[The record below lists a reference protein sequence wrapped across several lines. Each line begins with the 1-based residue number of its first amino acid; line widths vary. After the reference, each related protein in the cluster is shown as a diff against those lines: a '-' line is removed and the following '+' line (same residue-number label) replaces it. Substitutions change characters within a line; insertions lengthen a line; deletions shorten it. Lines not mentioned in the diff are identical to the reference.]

1 MTGHIAHH
9 AAKGLMFP
17 LPEAGK
23 APTRTPLP
31 WNPAEPYKG
40 LGFRGVDDSV
50 KSAELKLTEFPVI
63 KA

>member
-1 MTGHIAHH
+1 
-9 AAKGLMFP
+9 MFP

-23 APTRTPLP
+23 APTRAPLP

-40 LGFRGVDDSV
+40 LGFRGIDTGV
-50 KSAELKLTEFPVI
+50 KTAESKLTEFPVV